1 MVLDGYG
8 IDLDFDLYKG
18 NHRPIRAGGIY
29 KYVSIAALSV
39 EVFTV
44 WNISVLSR
52 SFNPR

>member
-8 IDLDFDLYKG
+8 IDLDFDLYKD